1 MGNWSMI
8 DNLDKFEKAIKN
20 LKSTAEWSLNYEETD
35 TTMNEVL
42 FNKVHWITG
51 KTSDDT
57 AIVTTTNPHS
67 EITWTKVKE
76 EMDKL

>member
-1 MGNWSMI
+1 MGNWCMI
-8 DNLDKFEKAIKN
+8 DNLDKFEKAVKT
-20 LKSTAEWSLNYEETD
+20 LKSTSEWSLDYKDTD

-42 FNKVHWITG
+42 FNKLHWITG
-51 KTSDDT
+51 KNSDDT

-67 EITWTKVKE
+67 EITWTKLKA

>member
-1 MGNWSMI
+1 MI
-8 DNLDKFEKAIKN
+8 DNLDKFEKAIKT

-51 KTSDDT
+51 KNPDDT
-57 AIVTTTNPHS
+57 AIITKTNPHS
-67 EITWTKVKE
+67 ELTWTAVKA